1 MDIHDH
7 DMGRRNEAPRLPP
20 GPRRWDSDVA
30 GGRMHVVVE
39 GRVVVAGERTR

>member
-7 DMGRRNEAPRLPP
+7 NPGPANRAVRLPP

-39 GRVVVAGERTR
+39 GKVVVAQERE